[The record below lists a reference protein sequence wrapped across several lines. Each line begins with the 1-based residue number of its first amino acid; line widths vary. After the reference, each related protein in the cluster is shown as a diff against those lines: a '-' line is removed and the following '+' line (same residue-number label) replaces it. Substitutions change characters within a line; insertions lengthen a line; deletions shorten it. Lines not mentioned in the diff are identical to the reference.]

1 MNQLIRMTEYI
12 KIFEDY
18 LKKEL
23 KYIKPENLYNPVKYL
38 LESGGKRL
46 RPIIALNVSEL
57 LGGKISDTLPAAA
70 ALEIFHN
77 FTLAHDDIMDNS
89 MLRRGKKT
97 INSKW
102 DNNTGILSGDVMLI
116 ISYEVL
122 NQYQDSKYIHLSKK
136 LTEISRLVCE
146 GQQADMDF
154 ASKNDITENEYFEM
168 IKNKTAVLIG
178 CSFMFGGI
186 VAEANDLN
194 TNLLYE
200 IGLNLGIAFQLEDD
214 LLDCFGDQEKFGKKI
229 GGDIIEKKKTLLY
242 LFTNL
247 KLESE
252 KKLEFENIFNSN
264 EITESEKINS
274 IKLFYE
280 PSGALKYV
288 KNKVKVYFDKADQ
301 LINKLELDNDTKR
314 KLNQF
319 SKTLLNREI

>member
-1 MNQLIRMTEYI
+1 MTEYI

-252 KKLEFENIFNSN
+252 KKLEFENIFYSN
-264 EITESEKINS
+264 EIAESEKINS

-280 PSGALKYV
+280 TSGALKYV

>member
-1 MNQLIRMTEYI
+1 MTEYI

-23 KYIKPENLYNPVKYL
+23 KYTKPENLYNPVKYL

-242 LFTNL
+242 LFTKS

-264 EITESEKINS
+264 EIAESEKINS

-280 PSGALKYV
+280 TSGALKYV

>member
-1 MNQLIRMTEYI
+1 MIMTEYI

-23 KYIKPENLYNPVKYL
+23 KYIEPENLYKPVKYL

-46 RPIIALNVSEL
+46 RPIIALHVSEL
-57 LGGKISDTLPAAA
+57 LGGKISETLPAAA
-70 ALEIFHN
+70 SLEIFHN

-122 NQYQDSKYIHLSKK
+122 NQYQDSKYTHLSKK

-186 VAEANDLN
+186 VAEAKDLN

-242 LFTNL
+242 LFTNSN
-247 KLESE
+247 LEPK

-264 EITESEKINS
+264 EIAESEKINF

-280 PSGALKYV
+280 TSGALNYV

-301 LINKLELDNDTKR
+301 LINKLELDNDTKI

>member
-1 MNQLIRMTEYI
+1 MTEYI

-23 KYIKPENLYNPVKYL
+23 KYTKPENLYNPVKYL

-57 LGGKISDTLPAAA
+57 LGGKIFDTLPAAA

-178 CSFMFGGI
+178 CSFMFGAI

-242 LFTNL
+242 LFTNSN
-247 KLESE
+247 LEPK

-264 EITESEKINS
+264 EIAESEKINS

-280 PSGALKYV
+280 TSGALKYV

>member
-1 MNQLIRMTEYI
+1 MIMTEYI

-186 VAEANDLN
+186 VAEANALN

-264 EITESEKINS
+264 EIAESEKINS

-280 PSGALKYV
+280 TSGALKYV

>member
-1 MNQLIRMTEYI
+1 MIMTEYN
-12 KIFEDY
+12 KFFEDY
-18 LKKEL
+18 LKKVL
-23 KYIKPENLYNPVKYL
+23 KYNKPESLYDPVKYI

-46 RPIIALNVSEL
+46 RPLITLYISEL
-57 LGGKISDTLPAAA
+57 FNGEKTVALPAAA

-89 MLRRGKKT
+89 SIRRGKKT
-97 INSKW
+97 INAKW
-102 DNNTGILSGDVMLI
+102 DDNTGILSGDVMLI
-116 ISYEVL
+116 ISYEIL
-122 NQYQDSKYIHLSKK
+122 NKYEDSKYLLFSKK

-154 ASKNDITENEYFEM
+154 ASKNDITENQYFEM

-186 VAEANDLN
+186 AAETN
-194 TNLLYE
+194 TSNTDLLYK

-229 GGDIIEKKKTLLY
+229 GGDILQKKKTLLY
-242 LFTNL
+242 LFTYS

-264 EITESEKINS
+264 EIEESEKINS
-274 IKLFYE
+274 IKSFYE
-280 PSGALKYV
+280 TSGALEYL
-288 KNKVKVYFDKADQ
+288 KNKVRVYFNEAEM
-301 LINKLELDNDTKR
+301 LIDKLELDNDTKK
-314 KLNQF
+314 KLNLF
-319 SKTLLNREI
+319 CKTLLNREI

>member
-1 MNQLIRMTEYI
+1 MTENI
-12 KIFEDY
+12 KLFEDY

-23 KYIKPENLYNPVKYL
+23 KYNKPESLYDPVKYI

-46 RPIIALNVSEL
+46 RPLITLYISEL
-57 LGGKISDTLPAAA
+57 FNGKKIVALPAAA

-89 MLRRGKKT
+89 SIRRGKKT
-97 INSKW
+97 INAKW
-102 DNNTGILSGDVMLI
+102 DDNTGILSGDVMLI
-116 ISYEVL
+116 ISYEIL
-122 NQYQDSKYIHLSKK
+122 NQYEDSKYILFSKK

-146 GQQADMDF
+146 GQQVDMDF

-186 VAEANDLN
+186 AAETN
-194 TNLLYE
+194 TSNTDLLYR

-229 GGDIIEKKKTLLY
+229 GGDILEKKKTLLY
-242 LFTNL
+242 LFTYS

-252 KKLEFENIFNSN
+252 KKLEFENVFNSN
-264 EITESEKINS
+264 KIEESEKINS
-274 IKLFYE
+274 IKSFYE
-280 PSGALKYV
+280 TSGGLEYL
-288 KNKVKVYFDKADQ
+288 KNKVKVYFNEAEM
-301 LINKLELDNDTKR
+301 LIDKLELDNDTKK
-314 KLNQF
+314 KLNLF
-319 SKTLLNREI
+319 CKSLLNREI

>member
-1 MNQLIRMTEYI
+1 MTEYI

-229 GGDIIEKKKTLLY
+229 GGDLIEKKKTLLY
-242 LFTNL
+242 LFTNS

-252 KKLEFENIFNSN
+252 KKLEFENVFNSN
-264 EITESEKINS
+264 EIAESEKINS

-280 PSGALKYV
+280 TSGALKYV

>member
-23 KYIKPENLYNPVKYL
+23 KYTKPENLYNPVKYL

-242 LFTNL
+242 LFTNS

-264 EITESEKINS
+264 KIEDSKKINS
-274 IKLFYE
+274 IKSFYE
-280 PSGALKYV
+280 TSGALEYL
-288 KNKVKVYFDKADQ
+288 KNKVRVYFNEAKM
-301 LINKLELDNDTKR
+301 LIDKLELDNDTKK
-314 KLNQF
+314 KLNLF
-319 SKTLLNREI
+319 CETLLNREI

>member
-1 MNQLIRMTEYI
+1 MIMTEYI
-12 KIFEDY
+12 KFFEDY

-23 KYIKPENLYNPVKYL
+23 KYNKPENLYDPVKYI

-46 RPIIALNVSEL
+46 RPLITLYISEL
-57 LGGKISDTLPAAA
+57 FNGKITEALPAAA

-89 MLRRGKKT
+89 SIRRGKKT
-97 INSKW
+97 INAKW
-102 DNNTGILSGDVMLI
+102 DDNTGILSGDVMLI
-116 ISYEVL
+116 ISYDIL
-122 NQYQDSKYIHLSKK
+122 NQYKDSKYIVLSKK

-154 ASKNDITENEYFEM
+154 SSKNDITEYEYFEM

-186 VAEANDLN
+186 TAEANTSN
-194 TNLLYE
+194 TDLLYK

-214 LLDCFGDQEKFGKKI
+214 LLDCFGDQEKFGKKT
-229 GGDIIEKKKTLLY
+229 GGDIIEKKKTLLFIY
-242 LFTNL
+242 THSQ
-247 KLESE
+247 LELD
-252 KKLEFENIFNSN
+252 KKSEFENIFYSSDLQ
-264 EITESEKINS
+264 ESEKITS
-274 IKLFYE
+274 IISFYE
-280 PSGALKYV
+280 NSGAVNYL
-288 KNKVKVYFDKADQ
+288 KNKVKKHFNKAES
-301 LINKLELDNDTKR
+301 LINDLQVDNDIKI

>member
-1 MNQLIRMTEYI
+1 MTEYN
-12 KIFEDY
+12 KFFEDY
-18 LKKEL
+18 LKKVL
-23 KYIKPENLYNPVKYL
+23 KYNKPESLYDPVKYI

-46 RPIIALNVSEL
+46 RPLITLYISEL
-57 LGGKISDTLPAAA
+57 FNGKRTVALPAAA

-89 MLRRGKKT
+89 SIRRGKKT
-97 INSKW
+97 INAKW
-102 DNNTGILSGDVMLI
+102 DDNTGILSGDVMLI
-116 ISYEVL
+116 ISYEIL
-122 NQYQDSKYIHLSKK
+122 NKYEDSKYLLFSKK

-154 ASKNDITENEYFEM
+154 ASKNDITENQYFEM

-186 VAEANDLN
+186 AAETN
-194 TNLLYE
+194 TSNTDLLYK

-229 GGDIIEKKKTLLY
+229 GGDILQKKKTLLY
-242 LFTNL
+242 LFTYS

-264 EITESEKINS
+264 EVEESRKINS
-274 IKLFYE
+274 IKSFYE
-280 PSGALKYV
+280 TSGALEYL
-288 KNKVKVYFDKADQ
+288 KNKVRVYFNEAEM
-301 LINKLELDNDTKR
+301 LIDKLELDNDTKK
-314 KLNQF
+314 KLNLF
-319 SKTLLNREI
+319 CKNLLNREI

>member
-1 MNQLIRMTEYI
+1 MIMTEYI

-46 RPIIALNVSEL
+46 RPIIALHVSEL

-194 TNLLYE
+194 TNLLYQ

-242 LFTNL
+242 LFTNS

-264 EITESEKINS
+264 EIEDSKKINS
-274 IKLFYE
+274 IKSFYE
-280 PSGALKYV
+280 TSGALEYL
-288 KNKVKVYFDKADQ
+288 KNKVRVYFNEAKM
-301 LINKLELDNDTKR
+301 LIDKLELDNDTKK
-314 KLNQF
+314 KLNLF
-319 SKTLLNREI
+319 CETLLNREI

>member
-1 MNQLIRMTEYI
+1 MIMTEYI

-46 RPIIALNVSEL
+46 RPIIALHVSEL

-168 IKNKTAVLIG
+168 IKNKTGVLIG

-194 TNLLYE
+194 TDLLYK

-264 EITESEKINS
+264 EIAESEKINS

-280 PSGALKYV
+280 TSGALKYV
-288 KNKVKVYFDKADQ
+288 KNIGF
-301 LINKLELDNDTKR
+301 
-314 KLNQF
+314 
-319 SKTLLNREI
+319 

>member
-1 MNQLIRMTEYI
+1 MIMTKYI

-46 RPIIALNVSEL
+46 RPIIALHVSEL

-70 ALEIFHN
+70 SLEIFHN

-194 TNLLYE
+194 TNLLYQ

-242 LFTNL
+242 LFTNS

-264 EITESEKINS
+264 EIEESKKINS
-274 IKLFYE
+274 IKSFYE
-280 PSGALKYV
+280 TSGALEYL
-288 KNKVKVYFDKADQ
+288 KNKVRVYFNEAEM
-301 LINKLELDNDTKR
+301 LIDKLELDKNTKK
-314 KLNQF
+314 KLNLF
-319 SKTLLNREI
+319 CKTLLNREI

>member
-23 KYIKPENLYNPVKYL
+23 KYTKPENLYNPVKYL

-242 LFTNL
+242 LFTNSN
-247 KLESE
+247 LEPK

-264 EITESEKINS
+264 EIAESEKINS

-280 PSGALKYV
+280 TSGALKYV

-301 LINKLELDNDTKR
+301 LINKLELDNDTKI

>member
-1 MNQLIRMTEYI
+1 MNEYI
-12 KIFEDY
+12 KFFEDY

-23 KYIKPENLYNPVKYL
+23 KYNKPESLYDPVKYI

-46 RPIIALNVSEL
+46 RPLITLYISEL
-57 LGGKISDTLPAAA
+57 FNGKKTEALPAAA

-89 MLRRGKKT
+89 SIRRGKKT
-97 INSKW
+97 INAKW
-102 DNNTGILSGDVMLI
+102 DDNTGILSGDVMLI
-116 ISYEVL
+116 ISYEIL
-122 NQYQDSKYIHLSKK
+122 NQYEDSKYILFSKK

-154 ASKNDITENEYFEM
+154 SSKNDITENEYFEM

-186 VAEANDLN
+186 AAETN
-194 TNLLYE
+194 TSNTDLLYK

-214 LLDCFGDQEKFGKKI
+214 LLDCFGDQEKFGKKT
-229 GGDIIEKKKTLLY
+229 GGDIIEKKKTLLFIY
-242 LFTNL
+242 THSQ
-247 KLESE
+247 LELD
-252 KKLEFENIFNSN
+252 KKSEFENIFYSSDLQ
-264 EITESEKINS
+264 ESEKITS
-274 IKLFYE
+274 IISFYE
-280 PSGALKYV
+280 NSGAVNYL
-288 KNKVKVYFDKADQ
+288 KNKVKKHFNKAES
-301 LINKLELDNDTKR
+301 LINDLQIDNDIKI

>member
-1 MNQLIRMTEYI
+1 MTEYI

-89 MLRRGKKT
+89 ILRRGKKT

-242 LFTNL
+242 LFTNS

-264 EITESEKINS
+264 EIEDSKKINS
-274 IKLFYE
+274 IKSFYE
-280 PSGALKYV
+280 TSGALEYL
-288 KNKVKVYFDKADQ
+288 KNKVRVYFNEAEM
-301 LINKLELDNDTKR
+301 LIDKLELDMNTKK
-314 KLNQF
+314 KLNLF
-319 SKTLLNREI
+319 CKTLLNREI

>member
-1 MNQLIRMTEYI
+1 MTEYV

-178 CSFMFGGI
+178 CSFMFGAI

-264 EITESEKINS
+264 EIAESEKINS

-280 PSGALKYV
+280 TSGALKYV

>member
-1 MNQLIRMTEYI
+1 MTEYI

-23 KYIKPENLYNPVKYL
+23 KYTKPENLYNPVKYL

-70 ALEIFHN
+70 SLEIFHN

-264 EITESEKINS
+264 EIAESEKINS

-280 PSGALKYV
+280 TSGALKYV

>member
-23 KYIKPENLYNPVKYL
+23 KYTKPENLYNPVKYL

-242 LFTNL
+242 LFTKS

-264 EITESEKINS
+264 EIAESEKINS

-280 PSGALKYV
+280 TSGALKYV

>member
-1 MNQLIRMTEYI
+1 MIMTENI
-12 KIFEDY
+12 KLFEDY

-23 KYIKPENLYNPVKYL
+23 KYNKPESLYDPVKYI

-46 RPIIALNVSEL
+46 RPLITLYISEL
-57 LGGKISDTLPAAA
+57 FNGKKIVALPAAA

-89 MLRRGKKT
+89 SIRRGKKT
-97 INSKW
+97 INAKW
-102 DNNTGILSGDVMLI
+102 DDNTGILSGDVMLI
-116 ISYEVL
+116 ISYEIL
-122 NQYQDSKYIHLSKK
+122 NQYEDSKYILFSKK

-186 VAEANDLN
+186 AAETN
-194 TNLLYE
+194 TSNTDLLYR

-229 GGDIIEKKKTLLY
+229 GGDILEKKKTLLY
-242 LFTNL
+242 LFTYS

-264 EITESEKINS
+264 EIEESEKINS
-274 IKLFYE
+274 IKSFYE
-280 PSGALKYV
+280 TSGALEYL
-288 KNKVKVYFDKADQ
+288 KNKVKVYFNEAEM
-301 LINKLELDNDTKR
+301 LIDKLELDNDTKK
-314 KLNQF
+314 KLNLF
-319 SKTLLNREI
+319 CKTLLNREI

>member
-1 MNQLIRMTEYI
+1 MTEYI

-23 KYIKPENLYNPVKYL
+23 KYIEPENLYKPVKYL

-264 EITESEKINS
+264 EIAESEKINS

-280 PSGALKYV
+280 TSGALKYV

>member
-1 MNQLIRMTEYI
+1 MTEYI

-178 CSFMFGGI
+178 CSFMFGAI

-229 GGDIIEKKKTLLY
+229 GGDITEKKKTLLY
-242 LFTNL
+242 LFTNSN
-247 KLESE
+247 LEPK

-264 EITESEKINS
+264 EIAESEKINS

-280 PSGALKYV
+280 TSGALKYV

>member
-1 MNQLIRMTEYI
+1 MTEYI

-18 LKKEL
+18 LKNEL
-23 KYIKPENLYNPVKYL
+23 KYNKPENLYKPVKYL

-46 RPIIALNVSEL
+46 RPIIALHVSEI

-116 ISYEVL
+116 ISYEFL

-186 VAEANDLN
+186 VSEANDLN
-194 TNLLYE
+194 TDLLYK
-200 IGLNLGIAFQLEDD
+200 IGLNLGTAFQLEDD

-242 LFTNL
+242 LFTNS

-252 KKLEFENIFNSN
+252 NKLEFENIFNSN
-264 EITESEKINS
+264 EIEESKKINS
-274 IKLFYE
+274 IKSFYE
-280 PSGALKYV
+280 TSGALEYL
-288 KNKVKVYFDKADQ
+288 KNKVRVYFNEAEM
-301 LINKLELDNDTKR
+301 LIDKLELDNDIKK
-314 KLNQF
+314 KLNLF
-319 SKTLLNREI
+319 CKTLLNREI

>member
-1 MNQLIRMTEYI
+1 MTEYI
-12 KIFEDY
+12 KIFEHY

-46 RPIIALNVSEL
+46 RPIIALHVSEL

-70 ALEIFHN
+70 SLEIFHN

-89 MLRRGKKT
+89 ILRRGKKT

-194 TNLLYE
+194 TNLLYQ

-242 LFTNL
+242 LFTNS

-252 KKLEFENIFNSN
+252 KKLEFEKIFNSN
-264 EITESEKINS
+264 EIEESKKINS
-274 IKLFYE
+274 IKSFYE
-280 PSGALKYV
+280 TSGALEYL
-288 KNKVKVYFDKADQ
+288 KNKVRVYFNEAKM
-301 LINKLELDNDTKR
+301 LIDKLELDNDTKK
-314 KLNQF
+314 KLNLF
-319 SKTLLNREI
+319 CETLLNREI

>member
-1 MNQLIRMTEYI
+1 MIEYI
-12 KIFEDY
+12 KFFEGY
-18 LKKEL
+18 LKEQL
-23 KYIKPENLYNPVKYL
+23 KYNKPESLYDPVKYI

-46 RPIIALNVSEL
+46 RPLITLY
-57 LGGKISDTLPAAA
+57 ISDLFNGKKTVALPAAA

-89 MLRRGKKT
+89 YIRRGKKT

-116 ISYEVL
+116 ISYEIL
-122 NQYQDSKYIHLSKK
+122 NQYEDSKYVLFSKK

-186 VAEANDLN
+186 VAETN
-194 TNLLYE
+194 TSNTDLLYK

-214 LLDCFGDQEKFGKKI
+214 LLDCFGDQEKFGKKT
-229 GGDIIEKKKTLLY
+229 GGDIIEKKKTLLFIY
-242 LFTNL
+242 THSQ
-247 KLESE
+247 LELD
-252 KKLEFENIFNSN
+252 KKSEFENIFYSSDLQ
-264 EITESEKINS
+264 ESEKITS
-274 IKLFYE
+274 IISFYE
-280 PSGALKYV
+280 NSGAVNYL
-288 KNKVKVYFDKADQ
+288 KNKV
-301 LINKLELDNDTKR
+301 INLKYPKIDPTYD
-314 KLNQF
+314 F
-319 SKTLLNREI
+319 S

>member
-1 MNQLIRMTEYI
+1 MENI
-12 KIFEDY
+12 KLFEDY

-23 KYIKPENLYNPVKYL
+23 KYNKPESLYDPVKYI

-46 RPIIALNVSEL
+46 RPLITLYISEL
-57 LGGKISDTLPAAA
+57 FNGKKIVALPAAA

-89 MLRRGKKT
+89 SIRRGRKT
-97 INSKW
+97 INAKW
-102 DNNTGILSGDVMLI
+102 DDNTGILSGDVMLI
-116 ISYEVL
+116 ISYEIL
-122 NQYQDSKYIHLSKK
+122 NQYEDSKYILFSKK

-154 ASKNDITENEYFEM
+154 TSKNDITENEYFEM

-186 VAEANDLN
+186 AAETN
-194 TNLLYE
+194 TSNTDLLYR

-214 LLDCFGDQEKFGKKI
+214 LLDCFGDEEKFGKRI
-229 GGDIIEKKKTLLY
+229 GGDILEKKKTLLY
-242 LFTNL
+242 LFTYS

-264 EITESEKINS
+264 EIEESEKINS
-274 IKLFYE
+274 IKSFYE
-280 PSGALKYV
+280 TSGALEYL
-288 KNKVKVYFDKADQ
+288 KNKVKVYFNEAEM
-301 LINKLELDNDTKR
+301 LIDKLEFDHDTKK
-314 KLNQF
+314 KLNLF
-319 SKTLLNREI
+319 CKTLLNREI